1 MQASRLLAILMLL
14 QSLGRQTAPQLA
26 AELSVSVRT
35 VLRDID
41 QLSAAGVPVWGQQG
55 RDGGF
60 QLQSGWSTQ
69 LTGMTEAESHALLL
83 AGLPQAAAELGLG
96 QAATSA
102 RLKLL
107 ASVPSAYRAQSARVA
122 QRLHLD
128 PLDWYRAPD
137 TPAFLQPVAQ
147 AVWQGQ
153 RLKMRYE
160 SWKGL
165 QRRTLDPLGLVLKAG
180 AWYMVA
186 QPVGAAAQPRT
197 YRLASLRA
205 ATVVGE
211 AATRPKGFDLA
222 QFWRDSSSRF
232 EAELRQWPVQLR
244 ASARAVGW
252 LRNARLVNTPQAEP
266 AADGSQVLEM
276 AFESEEAAARQLL
289 SYGTEV
295 EVLAPASLRTRLAA
309 LAAAVAAIY

>member
-1 MQASRLLAILMLL
+1 
-14 QSLGRQTAPQLA
+14 
-26 AELSVSVRT
+26 

-69 LTGMTEAESHALLL
+69 LTGMTEAESQALLL

-107 ASVPSAYRAQSARVA
+107 ASVPDPYRTQTAQVA

-137 TPAFLQPVAQ
+137 TPAFLQQVAQ

-153 RLKMRYE
+153 RLKVRYE

-165 QRRTLDPLGLVLKAG
+165 QQRTLDPLGLVLKAG
-180 AWYMVA
+180 AWYLVA
-186 QPVGAAAQPRT
+186 QPVGTKTSPRT
-197 YRLASLRA
+197 YRLASLQA
-205 ATVVGE
+205 LSVLPE
-211 AATRPKGFDLA
+211 AAQRPKGFDLP
-222 QFWRDSSSRF
+222 QFWRDSSARF
-232 EAELRQWPVQLR
+232 EAELRQWRVRLR

-252 LRNARLVNTPQAEP
+252 LRNGRLVNTPQAEP

-289 SYGTEV
+289 GYGPEV
-295 EVLAPASLRTRLAA
+295 EVLAPDSLRTRLAA